1 MPDMDQIDDVMDD
14 DALESQFQPPPDN
27 ANLKI
32 LPPYIFL
39 TFFMVA
45 AILEMFLGRD
55 VFRWQ
60 AQIVLGMLLIGFGV
74 LAFAWTVQ
82 IFLDSNTP
90 MSPDDPSLEL
100 LTHGPFAFSRN
111 PLYLSYL
118 TFYAGVVILFDI
130 LWGVLFFLPL
140 FYCVAKYAVEPE
152 EKYLKRKFKG
162 DYGDYSA
169 RVRRWL

>member
-1 MPDMDQIDDVMDD
+1 
-14 DALESQFQPPPDN
+14 
-27 ANLKI
+27 
-32 LPPYIFL
+32 
-39 TFFMVA
+39 
-45 AILEMFLGRD
+45 
-55 VFRWQ
+55 
-60 AQIVLGMLLIGFGV
+60 
-74 LAFAWTVQ
+74 
-82 IFLDSNTP
+82 